1 MEFMILDAIQTLRTP
16 WLDGFMVFVSSLG
29 NKGAVWI
36 ALAVVLLAFPKYR
49 RLGAVVACAL
59 VLDLVACNLVLKP
72 LVARPRPCDINTAL
86 DYLIARPHGWSFPS
100 GHTAAS
106 FAAASALW
114 FGKSR
119 LWIPCGIFGCADC
132 VSRLYLYV
140 HFPTDVLGGA
150 VVGILCGALGALR
163 YAGGRHSGT
172 KGKRKA
178 GFGENAQKESAEKTR
193 FFVFFPVFYAKII
206 AKANQRNIIKNCA
219 YLWTRG
225 SSG

>member
-36 ALAVVLLAFPKYR
+36 ALAVVLLALPKDR

-119 LWIPCGIFGCADC
+119 LWIPCGILAALIAF
-132 VSRLYLYV
+132 SRLYLYV

-150 VVGILCGALGALR
+150 VVGILCGALGAFAVR
-163 YAGGRHSGT
+163 RGA
-172 KGKRKA
+172 A
-178 GFGENAQKESAEKTR
+178 
-193 FFVFFPVFYAKII
+193 
-206 AKANQRNIIKNCA
+206 QRNK
-219 YLWTRG
+219 G
-225 SSG
+225 

>member
-86 DYLIARPHGWSFPS
+86 DSLIARPHGWSFPS

-119 LWIPCGIFGCADC
+119 LWIPCGILAALIAF
-132 VSRLYLYV
+132 SRLYLYV

-150 VVGILCGALGALR
+150 VVGILCGALGAFAVR
-163 YAGGRHSGT
+163 RGA
-172 KGKRKA
+172 A
-178 GFGENAQKESAEKTR
+178 
-193 FFVFFPVFYAKII
+193 
-206 AKANQRNIIKNCA
+206 QRNK
-219 YLWTRG
+219 G
-225 SSG
+225 

>member
-119 LWIPCGIFGCADC
+119 LWIPCGILAALIAF
-132 VSRLYLYV
+132 SRLYLYV
-140 HFPTDVLGGA
+140 R
-150 VVGILCGALGALR
+150 LR

-193 FFVFFPVFYAKII
+193 FFRFLPGILCE
-206 AKANQRNIIKNCA
+206 NNCKSESK
-219 YLWTRG
+219 G
-225 SSG
+225 I

>member
-119 LWIPCGIFGCADC
+119 LWIPCGILA
-132 VSRLYLYV
+132 
-140 HFPTDVLGGA
+140 
-150 VVGILCGALGALR
+150 ALIA
-163 YAGGRHSGT
+163 
-172 KGKRKA
+172 
-178 GFGENAQKESAEKTR
+178 
-193 FFVFFPVFYAKII
+193 FFPALPLCAFSHRCAGRRSGWYSLRCTGGVCGMPGA
-206 AKANQRNIIKNCA
+206 AQRNK
-219 YLWTRG
+219 G
-225 SSG
+225 